1 MTGLAGWTGL
11 NRGSVSRPTPL
22 PQRAQDEG
30 NSRSG
35 RHAPRDVFLHSL
47 GPGDT
52 LPDAQAVIFSILPI
66 LAILSAVAVCGC
78 CLLLSRTPSGRR
90 VSFGMRSCQGL
101 PMSNVPFGTAIV
113 LVGASNSRNSVRN
126 RRTPCLGRFRAG
138 CEQPRCQRRQRGF
151 QVTLRKPTTNA
162 SSYRFA
168 FSNNV
173 AYCP

>member
-1 MTGLAGWTGL
+1 MDRIEQSLRVALRAPPATSPECGE
-11 NRGSVSRPTPL
+11 RPLGTPL
-22 PQRAQDEG
+22 
-30 NSRSG
+30 
-35 RHAPRDVFLHSL
+35 APRCVPSFVR
-47 GPGDT
+47 PGDT
-52 LPDAQAVIFSILPI
+52 LPDAEAVIFSILPI

-78 CLLLSRTPSGRR
+78 RLLLSRTPSGRR
-90 VSFGMRSCQGL
+90 MSLGMRSCRGL
-101 PMSNVPFGTAIV
+101 PMSNVPFETAIV
-113 LVGASNSRNSVRN
+113 PVVASNSRNAVRN